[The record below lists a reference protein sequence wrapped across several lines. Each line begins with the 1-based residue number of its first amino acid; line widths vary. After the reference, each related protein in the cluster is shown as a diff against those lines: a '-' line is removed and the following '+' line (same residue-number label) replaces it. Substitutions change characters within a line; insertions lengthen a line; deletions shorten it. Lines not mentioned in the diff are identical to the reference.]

1 MKQIN
6 NIFIGKRFF
15 MLLWV
20 VIALFCIS
28 FAFKPLFLISVFLTF
43 AVFSLLLLDLLWIY
57 SKWVMVQALR
67 KTSQLLSLNDDNHV
81 EIVIRNLSNRKWTVE
96 VIDEL
101 PFQLQNRDFLLK
113 CSLAAYENKV
123 LKYVIKPLSRGVYDF
138 GNINLF
144 IQSPLKLIQRRI
156 VVETQQSV
164 PVYPSIIQMKKFELY
179 TFSKISSL
187 YGIKKMRRIGHSY
200 EFEQIRNYVRGD
212 DVRQINWKST
222 ARNQK
227 LMINQHEDE
236 KSQPIYHV
244 IDKSRTMLLPFEG
257 LSLLDYSINSAL
269 VTSNVALKKS
279 DKVGLL
285 TFSDVIG
292 TAIKAER
299 KVGQLNQLLEAL
311 YNQKERNLEAN
322 YELMYHSVNRL
333 VKNRS
338 LLFLY
343 TNFES
348 TYSMKRVLPILKR
361 LNKQH
366 LLVVIFFENTA
377 ILDMSNKEAIDLK
390 GIYTQIVAEQ
400 TIHEKKIIVNEL
412 HNAGIQTVYTRP
424 QDLSLQT
431 LNKYLELKSRGLI

>member
-15 MLLWV
+15 VILWV
-20 VIALFCIS
+20 IIALFCIS
-28 FAFKPLFLISVFLTF
+28 FAIKFLFLISVFLTF
-43 AVFSLLLLDLLWIY
+43 GVFSLLLLDLLWLF
-57 SKWVMVQALR
+57 SKWVMVQGIR
-67 KTSQLLSLNDDNHV
+67 KTPQLLSLNDNNQI
-81 EIVIRNLSNRKWTVE
+81 EILIRNLSNRNWSVE
-96 VIDEL
+96 IIDEL
-101 PFQLQNRDFLLK
+101 PFQLQIRDFTLGCILK
-113 CSLAAYENKV
+113 PYENKV
-123 LKYVIKPLSRGVYDF
+123 LKYNIKPLSRGVYHF
-138 GNINLF
+138 GDLNIL

-156 VVETQQSV
+156 PIKMEQSV

-200 EFEQIRNYVRGD
+200 EFEQIKDYVRGD

-299 KVGQLNQLLEAL
+299 KTGQLNKILEAL
-311 YNQKERNLEAN
+311 YQQKERNLEAN
-322 YELMYHSVNRL
+322 YELMYYSINKL
-333 VKNRS
+333 VKTRS

-343 TNFES
+343 SNFES
-348 TYSMKRVLPILKR
+348 IYSMNRVLPILKR

-366 LLVVIFFENTA
+366 LLVMIFFENTA
-377 ILDMSNKEAIDLK
+377 IFEMSKKEATDLK

-412 HNAGIQTVYTRP
+412 HNAGIQTILTRP

>member
-1 MKQIN
+1 
-6 NIFIGKRFF
+6 
-15 MLLWV
+15 
-20 VIALFCIS
+20 
-28 FAFKPLFLISVFLTF
+28 
-43 AVFSLLLLDLLWIY
+43 
-57 SKWVMVQALR
+57 
-67 KTSQLLSLNDDNHV
+67 
-81 EIVIRNLSNRKWTVE
+81 
-96 VIDEL
+96 
-101 PFQLQNRDFLLK
+101 
-113 CSLAAYENKV
+113 
-123 LKYVIKPLSRGVYDF
+123 
-138 GNINLF
+138 
-144 IQSPLKLIQRRI
+144 
-156 VVETQQSV
+156 
-164 PVYPSIIQMKKFELY
+164 
-179 TFSKISSL
+179 
-187 YGIKKMRRIGHSY
+187 MRRIGHSY

-269 VTSNVALKKS
+269 VTSNVSLKKS

-333 VKNRS
+333 VKTRS

-377 ILDMSNKEAIDLK
+377 ILDMSNKEAVDLK

-412 HNAGIQTVYTRP
+412 HNAGIQTIYTRP

>member
-28 FAFKPLFLISVFLTF
+28 FAFKSLFLISVFLTF

-81 EIVIRNLSNRKWTVE
+81 EIVIRNLSNRNWTVE

-322 YELMYHSVNRL
+322 YELMYYSVNRL
-333 VKNRS
+333 VKTRS

>member
-1 MKQIN
+1 MKQVN

-43 AVFSLLLLDLLWIY
+43 AIFSLLLLDLLWIY

-67 KTSQLLSLNDDNHV
+67 KTSKLLSLNDENQV

-96 VIDEL
+96 VVDEL
-101 PFQLQNRDFLLK
+101 PFQLQNRDFSMH
-113 CSLAAYENKV
+113 CSLSAYENKV
-123 LKYVIKPLSRGVYDF
+123 LNYVIKPLSRGVYNF
-138 GNINLF
+138 GNLNLF

-156 VVETQQSV
+156 VVEIKQSV

-257 LSLLDYSINSAL
+257 LSLLDYSINSA
-269 VTSNVALKKS
+269 
-279 DKVGLL
+279 
-285 TFSDVIG
+285 
-292 TAIKAER
+292 
-299 KVGQLNQLLEAL
+299 
-311 YNQKERNLEAN
+311 
-322 YELMYHSVNRL
+322 
-333 VKNRS
+333 
-338 LLFLY
+338 
-343 TNFES
+343 
-348 TYSMKRVLPILKR
+348 
-361 LNKQH
+361 
-366 LLVVIFFENTA
+366 
-377 ILDMSNKEAIDLK
+377 
-390 GIYTQIVAEQ
+390 
-400 TIHEKKIIVNEL
+400 
-412 HNAGIQTVYTRP
+412 
-424 QDLSLQT
+424 
-431 LNKYLELKSRGLI
+431 

>member
-156 VVETQQSV
+156 VVETQHSV

-333 VKNRS
+333 VKTRS